1 MGHAKLAADRDRDAV
16 HLGRREPFREPMGR
30 EMSTLSFR
38 IDLARRPSG
47 WASGLLGV
55 ICVAALLLPSPAI
68 SEQEPGG
75 LVYPVDI
82 VASDGS
88 LVVADFKAHALL
100 RVDLDGAVATI
111 VAGEGLPRTPLYGI
125 RSVVE
130 APDGEGWIVADP
142 GTFGIYRVSSEGEL
156 SLITSEVDIPQGLAV
171 FDEQSVLVSDLR
183 GGIGAILRVTLDGV
197 VTVFAE
203 LGSPKGIVADGDDG
217 FVVVSHGQRA
227 LLHLSREGSISIIAS
242 GAPFDYPHDVLRL
255 DEDTF
260 VVSDGYAHALF
271 KVTRS
276 GQVTVL
282 AQGAPLISPQGIARG
297 PDNTM
302 IVVDPQAGSVFQVT
316 QEGTVTTIARV
327 AGAGG

>member
-1 MGHAKLAADRDRDAV
+1 
-16 HLGRREPFREPMGR
+16 
-30 EMSTLSFR
+30 MSNLSSR
-38 IDLARRPSG
+38 KNVARCISG
-47 WASGLLGV
+47 WASNLLGF
-55 ICVAALLLPSPAI
+55 ICATMLFLPSSAI
-68 SEQEPGG
+68 SEQESEG

-82 VASDGS
+82 VASDES
-88 LVVADFKAHALL
+88 MVIADFKAHALL
-100 RVDLDGAVATI
+100 RVDLDGSVTTI
-111 VAGEGLPRTPLYGI
+111 VAGEGIPRTPLYGI

-142 GTFGIYRVSSEGEL
+142 GTFGIYRVSSEGDL
-156 SLITSEVDIPQGLAV
+156 ALITTEVDIPQGLV
-171 FDEQSVLVSDLR
+171 VYDEQSVLVSDLR

-227 LLHLSREGSISIIAS
+227 LFHLSREGRISTIAS
-242 GAPFDYPHDVLRL
+242 GAPFDFPHDVVRL

-276 GQVTVL
+276 GEVTVL
-282 AQGAPLISPQGIARG
+282 AQGAPLVSPQGIALG
-297 PDNTM
+297 PDDTLL
-302 IVVDPQAGSVFQVT
+302 VVDPQAGSVFQVT
-316 QEGTVTTIARV
+316 EEGAVTAIATVP
-327 AGAGG
+327 GAGG

>member
-1 MGHAKLAADRDRDAV
+1 
-16 HLGRREPFREPMGR
+16 MGR

-38 IDLARRPSG
+38 IEVARRIPG

-55 ICVAALLLPSPAI
+55 VCAMMLFLPSPAI
-68 SEQEPGG
+68 SEQESGG
-75 LVYPVDI
+75 LSYPVDI

-88 LVVADFKAHALL
+88 MVVADFKAHALL
-100 RVDLDGAVATI
+100 RVDLDGSVATI
-111 VAGEGLPRTPLYGI
+111 AAGEGLPRTPLYGI

-142 GTFGIYRVSSEGEL
+142 GTFGIYRVSPEGDL
-156 SLITSEVDIPQGLAV
+156 SLITTEVDIPQGLAV

-227 LLHLSREGSISIIAS
+227 LFHLSREGHISTIAS
-242 GAPFDYPHDVLRL
+242 GAPFDFPHDVVRL

-276 GQVTVL
+276 GEVTVL
-282 AQGAPLISPQGIARG
+282 AQGAPLVSPQGIALG
-297 PDNTM
+297 PDNTLL
-302 IVVDPQAGSVFQVT
+302 VVDPQAGSVFQITEEGGVT
-316 QEGTVTTIARV
+316 AIASVTGV
-327 AGAGG
+327 GG